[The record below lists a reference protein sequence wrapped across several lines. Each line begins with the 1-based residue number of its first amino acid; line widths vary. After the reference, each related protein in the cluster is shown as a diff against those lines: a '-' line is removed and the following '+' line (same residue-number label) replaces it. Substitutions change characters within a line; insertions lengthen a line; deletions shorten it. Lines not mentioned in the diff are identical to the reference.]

1 MSKIRPKKKIVV
13 ITEGQTEENYL
24 RGFYNEYLINVFS
37 FEFINSKSGN
47 YSAINKKIKK
57 YQGTEQIIFV
67 VADLDRLDDKKE
79 LPSFEKMIKPLTYVN
94 ELCNI
99 FLSYR
104 NFETFLLAHFLPKST
119 NLVNALHKNGTDDIK
134 NDKDIYNCIKR
145 NNGCYEN
152 TIKNLNQN
160 NICYKKTNRNFP
172 QLDKTKITLTQ
183 SSLINLKS
191 YCEFIK
197 SSY

>member
-1 MSKIRPKKKIVV
+1 MSKIKPRRKIVV

-24 RGFYNEYLINVFS
+24 RGFCSEYLSSDFS

-79 LPSFEKMIKPLTYVN
+79 FQSFEKMIKTLTYVN

-145 NNGCYEN
+145 NHGCYEN

-172 QLDKTKITLTQ
+172 KLDKTKITLTQ

>member
-24 RGFYNEYLINVFS
+24 RGFYNEYLINDFS

-79 LPSFEKMIKPLTYVN
+79 LPSFEKMIKTLTYVN

-152 TIKNLNQN
+152 TIKILNQN

>member
-24 RGFYNEYLINVFS
+24 RGFYNEYLINDFS

-79 LPSFEKMIKPLTYVN
+79 LPSFEKMIKTLTYVN